1 MHDTFRN
8 LDVDNEGNAAI
19 LWPGKDT
26 RQSERDESGDSAN
39 KESSSGM
46 ALHLRSQQL
55 SYPFVPSAAGSGVSS
70 NTRRGALGKD
80 VSAMVSLLVTFT

>member
-46 ALHLRSQQL
+46 ALQRSQQL
-55 SYPFVPSAAGSGVSS
+55 SYSFVPSAAGSGVSS

-80 VSAMVSLLVTFT
+80 VLTMVSLLVTFT